1 MLNNLDFLKD
11 GEQWPPKDE
20 DEANRIAEHVLM
32 RQVYNGLHD
41 SIFPRYAAYL
51 ADTAERQHKP
61 KIILDWAELATTTYL
76 NLCFGKP
83 IEIKSPMKQVPDRPD
98 SQIVIDASRYGHA
111 AYEVTGQGI
120 FIINPENMYLVVSP
134 VYLQHI
140 THFVIFAKFKQ
151 KDQDGKV
158 LEYIK
163 FTIHSKGQI
172 QHLVFELRGGKLNGP
187 LVLNSFS
194 EFEDIVIEENGIQ
207 KTKADDVLIVHVQNA
222 LSSERYYGRPDY
234 KPSVLSLIESL
245 EISFSERDEVQ
256 SNFTAPTPVVPDS
269 AQVFDHGLG
278 EWVYKPGEPIF
289 TMPGDVQPSLMV
301 WDAQLAHVEAAIE
314 QKMDQLLQMLQLSR
328 VLLAGKDAGTAESG
342 TALRFRLI
350 PTMSQVD
357 KHARAMEKAIPKVLN
372 LWSQLHP
379 PVIEISNI
387 GVILK
392 DGLPV
397 DQIETATA
405 AQIWSSIGAIS
416 LERKLELQGFKE
428 GSDAFNQELERI
440 RGAQL
445 KIAPAEP
452 IIKLQP
458 SQPVGGATG

>member
-1 MLNNLDFLKD
+1 MLTNLNFLAD

-32 RQVYNGLHD
+32 RKVYNGLHD

-51 ADTAERQHKP
+51 AETSERQHKP
-61 KIILDWAELATTTYL
+61 KIILDWAQLATTTYL

-83 IEIKSPMKQVPDRPD
+83 IEIKSPMKVLPERPD

-120 FIINPENMYLVVSP
+120 YIINPENMYLVVSP
-134 VYLQHI
+134 VYLQNI

-151 KDQDGKV
+151 KDDDGKE

-172 QHLVFELRGGKLNGP
+172 QHPIFELRSGKLCGP

-194 EFEDIVIEENGIQ
+194 AFADIETLENGIQ
-207 KTKADDVLIVHVQNA
+207 KTKVDDILIVHVQNS
-222 LSSERYYGRPDY
+222 LSSERYFGRSDY

-256 SNFTAPTPVVPDS
+256 SNFTAPTPVIPDS
-269 AQVFDHGLG
+269 ALIFDHREG
-278 EWVYKPGEPIF
+278 EWVHRPGEPII
-289 TMPGDVQPSLMV
+289 TMPGDVPPSLMV

-314 QKMDQLLQMLQLSR
+314 QKMDQLLQMLQLSK
-328 VLLAGKDAGTAESG
+328 VLLAGNEAGNTPSG
-342 TALRFRLI
+342 TALRFQLI

-379 PVIEISNI
+379 PVVELENIS
-387 GVILK
+387 VILK
-392 DGLPV
+392 DGLPI
-397 DQIETATA
+397 DQIETASA
-405 AQIWSSIGAIS
+405 AQIWSAIGAIS

-445 KIAPAEP
+445 KSAPAEP

-458 SQPVGGATG
+458 AGRATV